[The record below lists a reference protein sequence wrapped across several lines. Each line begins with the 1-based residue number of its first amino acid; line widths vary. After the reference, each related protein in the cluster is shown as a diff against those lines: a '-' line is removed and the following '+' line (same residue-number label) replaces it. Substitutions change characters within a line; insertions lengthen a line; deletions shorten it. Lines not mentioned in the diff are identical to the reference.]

1 MSCAAPGRALAS
13 RAALLAASMACGLAT
28 PDHPPRTSLW
38 RMIRRLRWW
47 ARMFVKHEQPLVN
60 LERSLKRKAWIRQ
73 WALPVVAVV
82 CSVISLLIT
91 FMR

>member
-1 MSCAAPGRALAS
+1 
-13 RAALLAASMACGLAT
+13 
-28 PDHPPRTSLW
+28 
-38 RMIRRLRWW
+38 MIRRLRWW